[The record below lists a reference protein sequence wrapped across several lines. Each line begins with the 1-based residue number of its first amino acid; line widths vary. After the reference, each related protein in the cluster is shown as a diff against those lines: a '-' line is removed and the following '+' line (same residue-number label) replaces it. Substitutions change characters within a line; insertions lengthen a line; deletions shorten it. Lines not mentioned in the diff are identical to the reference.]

1 MRLPDL
7 GRLVSQSGG
16 LWGYLQSTT
25 TERAKHHQNQRNVK
39 SSQHWKYTF
48 GHHQTSL
55 DIRYI
60 AVSWNLGVPR
70 PSISPWKNMKDD
82 NVCTILGSSIL
93 DSLGNAHSN
102 TLKYLV
108 LISAL
113 CIRGS
118 AAALATSSLAEFG
131 PFHTGLKRKVI
142 TPVVYMG

>member
-25 TERAKHHQNQRNVK
+25 AERAKHHQNQRNVK

-60 AVSWNLGVPR
+60 AVSWNLGVPK

-82 NVCTILGSSIL
+82 NFCIILGSST
-93 DSLGNAHSN
+93 LGNAHSN

-108 LISAL
+108 LISSGLGNQQPGGVWPLPHRPEAKGYNPSGL
-113 CIRGS
+113 HGIRRVN
-118 AAALATSSLAEFG
+118 
-131 PFHTGLKRKVI
+131 PLK
-142 TPVVYMG
+142 